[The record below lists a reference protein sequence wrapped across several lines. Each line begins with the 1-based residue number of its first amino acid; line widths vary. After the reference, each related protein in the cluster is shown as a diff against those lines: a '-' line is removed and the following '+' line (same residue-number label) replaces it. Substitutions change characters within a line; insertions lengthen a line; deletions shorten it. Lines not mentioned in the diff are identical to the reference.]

1 MMANKRDSF
10 SIIHKYADVK
20 TQKISPEGK
29 AKIQLQVVLHDGNS
43 TTFQFIHPEG
53 NLSLSSSEHVKDNL
67 AKNVVVISPVILV
80 LLQFLYEKP
89 LTRYVP
95 VQLLVL
101 V

>member
-53 NLSLSSSEHVKDNL
+53 NLFVFSSSEHVKDNL
-67 AKNVVVISPVILV
+67 AKKVVVISPAILV
-80 LLQFLYEKP
+80 LLRVF
-89 LTRYVP
+89 V
-95 VQLLVL
+95 
-101 V
+101 